1 MITIDGKT
9 YRNLEEQVQKNKED
23 IYYIITQQ
31 GALNEFGIK
40 VVGEV
45 ESIDQLPSVEAYK
58 TSNPNWEYG
67 DTMAVGATAPRE
79 LYTLTRAG
87 LTHEV
92 DYWMDLGEF
101 PLAGPQGPQGIQGP
115 KGDTGLKG
123 DTGATG
129 PQGIQGPTGATGA
142 TGAIGP
148 EGPTGPQG
156 IQGPKG
162 DPGDSFKII
171 GTLTST
177 SELPTPTEG
186 IRSNAYLIPD
196 SEGDNHLWVITGT
209 TELVWT
215 DAGQI
220 VGVQGPKGDQGPQ
233 GPTGATGATG
243 PQGPIGPQGIQGI
256 TPTITAQATTL
267 PAGSQA
273 TVTQSGS
280 NTNPIFT
287 FGIPKGDKGDKGDT
301 GPQGIQGQTGETGP
315 QGIQGPKGDPGD
327 SFKIIGTLTST
338 SELPTP
344 TEEIRSNAY
353 LIPDSAGD
361 NHIWVITGTTELVWT
376 DAGQIVSAGVKQRII
391 NSVVASDVMAAIEE
405 IGIDNIIGMEM
416 KSTKLVYE
424 LNRKVIYISSSEG
437 ISIVDEVSND
447 QNPLPNAMPLESRK
461 LIPLS
466 INKYLG
472 TTIDFVGFA
481 NNYPQQ
487 LTSDVKPSYSPNFTI
502 SLVKS
507 LFGSINWEMSAR
519 GEYVSSDN
527 SKAAIV
533 ICPTTTISIAALS
546 DTATPHIILY
556 YI

>member
-45 ESIDQLPSVEAYK
+45 ESIDQLPSVEVYK
-58 TSNPNWEYG
+58 TSNQNWEDG

-87 LTHEV
+87 LAHEA

-142 TGAIGP
+142 TGATGP

-233 GPTGATGATG
+233 GPIGATGATG
-243 PQGPIGPQGIQGI
+243 SQGPIGPQGIQGI

-287 FGIPKGDKGDKGDT
+287 FGIPKGDKGDT
-301 GPQGIQGQTGETGP
+301 GPQGPRGESGLIYQSTGQNTDGAMSQKATT
-315 QGIQGPKGDPGD
+315 D
-327 SFKIIGTLTST
+327 
-338 SELPTP
+338 EL
-344 TEEIRSNAY
+344 NN
-353 LIPDSAGD
+353 LQ
-361 NHIWVITGTTELVWT
+361 N
-376 DAGQIVSAGVKQRII
+376 
-391 NSVVASDVMAAIEE
+391 E
-405 IGIDNIIGMEM
+405 IGDIKTALDEINGE
-416 KSTKLVYE
+416 
-424 LNRKVIYISSSEG
+424 VI
-437 ISIVDEVSND
+437 
-447 QNPLPNAMPLESRK
+447 
-461 LIPLS
+461 
-466 INKYLG
+466 
-472 TTIDFVGFA
+472 
-481 NNYPQQ
+481 
-487 LTSDVKPSYSPNFTI
+487 
-502 SLVKS
+502 
-507 LFGSINWEMSAR
+507 
-519 GEYVSSDN
+519 
-527 SKAAIV
+527 
-533 ICPTTTISIAALS
+533 
-546 DTATPHIILY
+546 
-556 YI
+556 

>member
-87 LTHEV
+87 LTHDA

-186 IRSNAYLIPD
+186 
-196 SEGDNHLWVITGT
+196 
-209 TELVWT
+209 
-215 DAGQI
+215 
-220 VGVQGPKGDQGPQ
+220 
-233 GPTGATGATG
+233 
-243 PQGPIGPQGIQGI
+243 
-256 TPTITAQATTL
+256 
-267 PAGSQA
+267 
-273 TVTQSGS
+273 
-280 NTNPIFT
+280 
-287 FGIPKGDKGDKGDT
+287 
-301 GPQGIQGQTGETGP
+301 
-315 QGIQGPKGDPGD
+315 
-327 SFKIIGTLTST
+327 
-338 SELPTP
+338 
-344 TEEIRSNAY
+344 IRSNAY

>member
-45 ESIDQLPSVEAYK
+45 ESIEQLPSVEAYK

-67 DTMAVGATAPRE
+67 DTMAVGSVAPRE

-87 LTHEV
+87 LTHDA

-101 PLAGPQGPQGIQGP
+101 PLAGPQGLQGP
-115 KGDTGLKG
+115 KGDKGDTGLKG
-123 DTGATG
+123 ETGAAG
-129 PQGIQGPTGATGA
+129 PQGIQGPTGAAGPTGA
-142 TGAIGP
+142 TGP

-243 PQGPIGPQGIQGI
+243 SQGPIGPQGIQGI

-267 PAGSQA
+267 PSGSQA

-301 GPQGIQGQTGETGP
+301 GPQGIQGQTGERGP
-315 QGIQGPKGDPGD
+315 QGIQGPKGDKGD
-327 SFKIIGTLTST
+327 IGPQGPAGSAQVQSTTVTSGAELANLLNTLQDSVLRIKINSTAGNTSFPNIEDAQSGNSSGYYASGGT
-338 SELPTP
+338 SEF
-344 TEEIRSNAY
+344 RAY
-353 LIPDSAGD
+353 KP
-361 NHIWVITGTTELVWT
+361 NVY
-376 DAGQIVSAGVKQRII
+376 
-391 NSVVASDVMAAIEE
+391 ASDLDGKTFIKFNEKF
-405 IGIDNIIGMEM
+405 IGITEF
-416 KSTKLVYE
+416 STTSFGIFSLYLSTV
-424 LNRKVIYISSSEG
+424 SSELR
-437 ISIVDEVSND
+437 IYAKPVLVLS
-447 QNPLPNAMPLESRK
+447 SRYK
-461 LIPLS
+461 KNQSGNTGANLS
-466 INKYLG
+466 ISTGQYFSDINMND
-472 TTIDFVGFA
+472 II
-481 NNYPQQ
+481 
-487 LTSDVKPSYSPNFTI
+487 TSATVY
-502 SLVKS
+502 
-507 LFGSINWEMSAR
+507 
-519 GEYVSSDN
+519 YV
-527 SKAAIV
+527 
-533 ICPTTTISIAALS
+533 
-546 DTATPHIILY
+546 
-556 YI
+556 